1 MISKDGNTL
10 AQTLL
15 DIVKIVQ
22 DLVMPRDE
30 HLPHRKRLIH
40 IITADGVPTNES
52 ASRKLWD
59 HMQRNSG
66 NIDYYQIHVKCASH
80 QANLCVHVAICGAVT
95 KSPLK
100 MSGVCAAASRL
111 FKYLVPS
118 YYEQFRG
125 SLHTWVR
132 HVFCTEPRD
141 DVAAAE
147 QDAHVNGLVALYGAN
162 VCPPGLLQ
170 YFPQHMKYPH
180 VVEGAADAG

>member
-1 MISKDGNTL
+1 MPQEELYTDMKAMISKDGNTL

-66 NIDYYQIHVKCASH
+66 NIDYCQIHVKCASH

-118 YYEQFRG
+118 YYGTIPRQSPHMG
-125 SLHTWVR
+125 PTCLLHRT
-132 HVFCTEPRD
+132 
-141 DVAAAE
+141 
-147 QDAHVNGLVALYGAN
+147 
-162 VCPPGLLQ
+162 
-170 YFPQHMKYPH
+170 
-180 VVEGAADAG
+180 